1 MNSNSPEVRA
11 LVQAMA
17 EKLLQVKL
25 SLRHVLLCY
34 VMLCY
39 FMFICAE
46 LLRDLDTNWGVAAI
60 ERGIILHNVHCE
72 AYSTS
77 SLQTLPSL

>member
-1 MNSNSPEVRA
+1 MY
-11 LVQAMA
+11 
-17 EKLLQVKL
+17 
-25 SLRHVLLCY
+25 CY

-39 FMFICAE
+39 FMFICAV

>member
-25 SLRHVLLCY
+25 SLRHVLLY
-34 VMLCY
+34 YIMLCY
-39 FMFICAE
+39 FLLICAV
-46 LLRDLDTNWGVAAI
+46 LWRDLDTNWGVAAI
-60 ERGIILHNVHCE
+60 D
-72 AYSTS
+72 
-77 SLQTLPSL
+77 